1 MCETDLDLLTTNSN
15 AALNQYHKGSM
26 QALNFAEVAASNLA
40 ADMMKLCAGV
50 ANGSKPRLV
59 L

>member
-1 MCETDLDLLTTNSN
+1 
-15 AALNQYHKGSM
+15 M
-26 QALNFAEVAASNLA
+26 QALNFAEQKASSLA
-40 ADMMKLCAGV
+40 GDMMQLCAGV

>member
-1 MCETDLDLLTTNSN
+1 
-15 AALNQYHKGSM
+15 M
-26 QALNFAEVAASNLA
+26 QALNFAEQAASNLSS
-40 ADMMKLCAGV
+40 DMMKLCAGV